1 MMALPPDL
9 ERLGAQLAA
18 AAGST
23 RDARRRRTERR
34 RRVARAGVVGALAFA
49 LLTPG
54 PLGSGMRDLAGTR
67 LARASFSSLGCDHP
81 RGATFRLPACEGP
94 MILYR
99 PYAVR

>member
-9 ERLGAQLAA
+9 ERLGEQLAA
-18 AAGST
+18 AAGT
-23 RDARRRRTERR
+23 RRDARRRRAERR
-34 RRVARAGVVGALAFA
+34 RRVATAGVVGALAFA
-49 LLTPG
+49 VLTPT
-54 PLGSGMRDLAGTR
+54 PLNSGVRDLARTS
-67 LARASFSSLGCDHP
+67 LADADSAPLGCDHP